1 MPVNLLTLLENEL
14 AAEALPRVASFI
26 GEPLARTQSAV
37 ATVIP
42 AALHALNQKTRT
54 PHGAGELFDL
64 MQQGGLDGKAF
75 RGAGSMLAAMGAA
88 ELVKTGTPL
97 AASVF
102 GTRLGG
108 LTDWLA
114 STAGLGKQSAATLLS
129 LVIPI
134 ILNLIA
140 REASSAGGFNA
151 ASVAN
156 LLRGQES
163 LLGVL
168 PGLAPVLGLT
178 TIAAPERAPTTP
190 EPARAYADPEPAE
203 AKAAVGAAGGGGSG
217 YGWLK
222 WVIPLLLLP
231 LLIWAWRGTRTS
243 EAGLDVTPAPGVV
256 TPPATTAL
264 VKRPLTCGQVLDVA
278 ESGIEPRLIGFLDD
292 QSRPVDD
299 TTWFSFDRLE
309 FETASATLKPSSE
322 GQLQNIADI
331 LNCYTNVE
339 LKIGGYTDNAG
350 DPASNLKLSQARA
363 ETTMKA
369 IVARG
374 VNPVRLTAEGY
385 GEQHP
390 VAPNDSETGRQR
402 NRRIDVRVTRK

>member
-1 MPVNLLTLLENEL
+1 MPVNLLTVLENEL
-14 AAEALPRVASFI
+14 AADALPRVASFI
-26 GEPLARTQSAV
+26 GEPLATTQSAIV
-37 ATVIP
+37 TVIP
-42 AALHALNQKTRT
+42 AALHALNQKTQT

-75 RGAGSMLAAMGAA
+75 RGAGSMLAATGAA
-88 ELVKTGTPL
+88 ALVKTGAPL
-97 AASVF
+97 AASLF
-102 GTRLGG
+102 GARLGG

-114 STAGLGKQSAATLLS
+114 STVGIAKPSAATLIG
-129 LVIPI
+129 LVVPI

-163 LLGVL
+163 YLGVL
-168 PGLAPVLGLT
+168 PGLAEVLGLT
-178 TIAAPERAPTTP
+178 TIAPPERAHTTP
-190 EPARAYADPEPAE
+190 ESSREDAEPELAEAYATAGAE
-203 AKAAVGAAGGGGSG
+203 ADGG

-243 EAGLDVTPAPGVV
+243 EAGLDVPHASEVV
-256 TPPATTAL
+256 TPPAARAL
-264 VKRPLTCGQVLDVA
+264 VKRPLACGQVLDVA
-278 ESGIEPRLIGFLDD
+278 ESGIEPRLIGFLEDKL
-292 QSRPVDD
+292 RPVDD
-299 TTWFSFDRLE
+299 APWFSFDRLE
-309 FETASATLKPSSE
+309 FEPALATLKPSSE
-322 GQLQNIADI
+322 AQIQNIADI

-339 LKIGGYTDNAG
+339 LRIGGYTDNVG

-363 ETTMKA
+363 ESTMKA

-374 VNPVRLTAEGY
+374 INAARLTAEGY

-390 VAPNDSETGRQR
+390 IAPNDSEAGRQR